1 MYIPKGKLDPNIY
14 YTNGGVCERLDRV
27 GPKKPFVAT
36 ETPPIA
42 RLFAAAA
49 LFLLYPIFNRPGNV
63 LGYPGL
69 NLTTY
74 PHDCLG

>member
-1 MYIPKGKLDPNIY
+1 
-14 YTNGGVCERLDRV
+14 
-27 GPKKPFVAT
+27 
-36 ETPPIA
+36 
-42 RLFAAAA
+42 
-49 LFLLYPIFNRPGNV
+49 LLYPIFNRPGNV